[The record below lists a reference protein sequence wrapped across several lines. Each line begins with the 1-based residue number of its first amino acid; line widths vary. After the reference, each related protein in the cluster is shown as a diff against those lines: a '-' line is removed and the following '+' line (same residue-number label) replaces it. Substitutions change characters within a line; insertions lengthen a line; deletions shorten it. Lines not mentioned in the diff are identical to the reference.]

1 MLISN
6 TDDHLRN
13 HGFLYAGGAGWRLAP
28 AYDLNP
34 VPSDLGPRVLS
45 TAIDADDPTASID
58 LAFSVAEYFGI
69 TPISA
74 RRIAGEVRK
83 AVSQWR
89 IVARQAGIKKE
100 DQDRVASA
108 FTA

>member
-1 MLISN
+1 MTTCATMVFSTPEAL
-6 TDDHLRN
+6 D
-13 HGFLYAGGAGWRLAP
+13 GGSAP

-34 VPSDLGPRVLS
+34 VPADLGPRVLS
-45 TAIDADDPTASID
+45 TAIDAEDATASVD
-58 LAFSVAEYFGI
+58 LAFSVAEYFGLTQ
-69 TPISA
+69 TPA

-89 IVARQAGIKKE
+89 IVARQVGIKKG

-108 FTA
+108 FAA